1 MLQLRAR
8 GIELPVIGGLF
19 AVYTLVVIV
28 LELPT
33 GSFADVLG
41 RRRTLIL
48 SRILNIAS
56 LLGMAVA
63 TDVVQFGLVMALG
76 GLARA
81 LQSGPL
87 EAWYVDAVR
96 AADPEADVRRGISRG
111 WSAEAAALATGAVV
125 GGLLPSLADGLPAD
139 GPLIPLSVPYL
150 AAAALQSLGLIA
162 VWFLM
167 IEPPSGAH
175 ARVRQIVRDVPST
188 VANGLRLAGSDRTIR
203 LVLAATA
210 AFGFALSG
218 LEIVAPVQFATLL
231 GGEEKAS
238 GAYGVLVT
246 LAFVGTSL
254 GSAGAPR
261 AAAVVGSGPR
271 TAALVTALMALALGG
286 MATGASFLLVAAL
299 YVTFYL
305 FAGVAGPLNNEHPP
319 PARRG
324 RPARDAPVG
333 GLAGPDVRRARQQP
347 PGAGA
352 GRGELRARLGNSRC
366 GRAGRRDPAGDAA
379 EDDPSPPRGRCVTGR
394 HDGKLAG
401 QGSASHAAQGRSL
414 GGGCRRALQH
424 ERGSPVAA
432 RQHLQADV
440 EERERL
446 ELARGGEAADVHG
459 AEADR

>member
-1 MLQLRAR
+1 MTPTRHPLLDAWQAEWRYVVLSGLQWLPIGLVAPILVLQLRAR

-33 GSFADVLG
+33 GSFADVMG

-63 TDVVQFGLVMALG
+63 TDVVQFGVVMALG
-76 GLARA
+76 GIARA

-139 GPLIPLSVPYL
+139 GLLIPLSVPYL
-150 AAAALQSLGLIA
+150 AAAALQALGLFA
-162 VWFLM
+162 VLYLM

-175 ARVRQIVRDVPST
+175 ARVRQIVREVPST
-188 VANGLRLAGSDRTIR
+188 VANGLRLAGSDHTIR

-286 MATGASFLLVAAL
+286 MATGASFVLVAAL
-299 YVTFYL
+299 YVAFYL
-305 FAGVAGPLNNEHPP
+305 FAGVAGPLNNETLHQRVEADQRATLLSVVSLAQMSGGLVSSLLV
-319 PARRG
+319 PALAAVSFALGWATAGAVVLVGAILLAMLPKTIPRRH
-324 RPARDAPVG
+324 AVG
-333 GLAGPDVRRARQQP
+333 GSPAATTAR
-347 PGAGA
+347 
-352 GRGELRARLGNSRC
+352 
-366 GRAGRRDPAGDAA
+366 
-379 EDDPSPPRGRCVTGR
+379 
-394 HDGKLAG
+394 
-401 QGSASHAAQGRSL
+401 
-414 GGGCRRALQH
+414 
-424 ERGSPVAA
+424 
-432 RQHLQADV
+432 
-440 EERERL
+440 
-446 ELARGGEAADVHG
+446 
-459 AEADR
+459 